1 MTEVKRRMA
10 VKPANPGSIVKT
22 GEVAIDKAEME
33 TSLAN
38 TPE

>member
-10 VKPANPGSIVKT
+10 VKPANPGPIVKT
-22 GEVAIDKAEME
+22 GEVTIDKAEME